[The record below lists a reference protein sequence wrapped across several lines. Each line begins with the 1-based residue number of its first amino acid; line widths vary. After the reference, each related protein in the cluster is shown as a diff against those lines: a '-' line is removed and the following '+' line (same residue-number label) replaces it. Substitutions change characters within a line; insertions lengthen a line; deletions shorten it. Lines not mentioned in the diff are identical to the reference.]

1 VIHTGFPETGPSLGE
16 VGEAGVIQAIV
27 TAAPSTINGD
37 DAAVLTPSTPNSR
50 VVASTDMLVDGRHF
64 SADYTTPYLVGRKA
78 VVQNYADIEA
88 MGARPLAALLAISAP
103 PETPVAVVE
112 ELARGLG
119 SMTQEWAS
127 ELVGGDVTS
136 GEKLVISVTAIGSLG
151 GNLDALRLDRA
162 RPGQRVV
169 AHGHLGYSAAGLAL
183 LESGMRI
190 PASLEPLVQAHQV
203 PEIIPGRGVVAR
215 SAGATAMTDNSD
227 GLIRDL
233 STMARM
239 SGVGIDLSSVA
250 INPDRLLEDA
260 GLLLGIDPWKW
271 VLTGGED
278 HALIG
283 TCDGSAPVGF
293 RSIGTVSRQQGVR
306 IDGKEPAYTGGWES
320 FA

>member
-1 VIHTGFPETGPSLGE
+1 MIHTGFPETGPTLGE

-64 SADYTTPYLVGRKA
+64 SADYTTPFLVGRKA

-136 GEKLVISVTAIGSLG
+136 GERLVISVTAIGSLG
-151 GNLDALRLDRA
+151 GNLDALRHDGAHVRGRHRPVFRGNQAGPPA
-162 RPGQRVV
+162 RRRWV
-169 AHGHLGYSAAGLAL
+169 ALGRRPLGVGAHRRGGPCAHWHLRRLGTRRFPLHRHR
-183 LESGMRI
+183 ES
-190 PASLEPLVQAHQV
+190 PT
-203 PEIIPGRGVVAR
+203 R
-215 SAGATAMTDNSD
+215 SAD
-227 GLIRDL
+227 
-233 STMARM
+233 
-239 SGVGIDLSSVA
+239 
-250 INPDRLLEDA
+250 
-260 GLLLGIDPWKW
+260 
-271 VLTGGED
+271 
-278 HALIG
+278 
-283 TCDGSAPVGF
+283 
-293 RSIGTVSRQQGVR
+293 
-306 IDGKEPAYTGGWES
+306 
-320 FA
+320 